1 MRSRYDAEFW
11 VKIARRFRF
20 AFDCALRVTHIALW
34 MTIPTTVWLWL
45 VKAEP
50 PVDRCM
56 YHCCSFCHENVLGVS
71 FFLYLFI
78 VLGLFLLG
86 ILVGVCW
93 AGGYCVNI
101 VHRVLRG
108 DGKLPPVQWPAIRA
122 GRGLLWPSLRY
133 WLPFIA
139 AVVAAHAIRAGVYPR
154 DFRSPVLQTL
164 PLIAVLVLL
173 WGYLVGLAR
182 SVAYGERTLIWRRR
196 ENIGM
201 ALVNFEATLA
211 LTAVLILLPV
221 LSAHAWKRL
230 SEFLADWQELDLM
243 VEAALGSFAFY
254 IVLLTCIIVCS
265 HLIARYARKIGI
277 GDYLNPGAALD

>member
-1 MRSRYDAEFW
+1 M
-11 VKIARRFRF
+11 KIARRFRF

-93 AGGYCVNI
+93 VGGYCVNI
-101 VHRVLRG
+101 VRRVLEG
-108 DGKLPPVQWPAIRA
+108 DEALPPVRLSVI
-122 GRGLLWPSLRY
+122 GNGYSLFWSSLGY
-133 WLPFIA
+133 WLPAIA
-139 AVVAAHAIRAGVYPR
+139 YVLCNKAASHVLPHEAALQAFDTVMLLS
-154 DFRSPVLQTL
+154 SPLM
-164 PLIAVLVLL
+164 PFMLL
-173 WGYLVGLAR
+173 GYLVGVAR
-182 SVAYGERTLIWRRR
+182 YAAIKDRAVFCQRR
-196 ENIGM
+196 ENICL
-201 ALVNFEATLA
+201 ALSHFRATLA
-211 LTAVLILLPV
+211 LTAVLTMLPM

-230 SEFLADWQELDLM
+230 SDVLAGWQELDLM

-254 IVLLTCIIVCS
+254 FVLLTCIIACS

-277 GDYLNPGAALD
+277 GDHLNPGAALD